1 MKITTSKLNAKLADA
16 NYRVYTNLNIIFHPY
31 NPLVDVIIVNV
42 DNESIS
48 AIFDKN
54 KYSFKDL
61 KFASGFRPP
70 LTKSLSFLLI
80 EC

>member
-1 MKITTSKLNAKLADA
+1 MKITISKLNAKLADA
-16 NYRVYTNLNIIFHPY
+16 NYRIYTNPNIIFHPY
-31 NPLVDVIIVNV
+31 NPPVDVIIVNV

-54 KYSFKDL
+54 KYSFKDH
-61 KFASGFRPP
+61 KSTSGFRPP
-70 LTKSLSFLLI
+70 LTKSFSFLLI

>member
-1 MKITTSKLNAKLADA
+1 MKITISRLNAKLADDA
-16 NYRVYTNLNIIFHPY
+16 FRIYDNGNVLFQPYDINGEAIIINL
-31 NPLVDVIIVNV
+31 
-42 DNESIS
+42 DNQSIS

-54 KYSFKDL
+54 IYSFKDR
-61 KFASGFRPP
+61 KSASGFRPP